1 MINES
6 LHEAGPD
13 IPGCDFIDLNPD
25 DMDTIDNDDR
35 IQKMM
40 GDGRITLIG
49 NKLWYFDDDVS
60 IIELLDYTFGIN
72 EKFTSFSDFL
82 KEDIFHSDYDDM
94 TEDLVER
101 MKQFVLEWWKQSSDS
116 QKINVQGDFTI
127 DADGEESTYIYTVK
141 MEKK

>member
-25 DMDTIDNDDR
+25 DMEIIDNDDR

-40 GDGRITLIG
+40 GDGRITILD
-49 NKLWYFDDDVS
+49 NKMWYFDDDIP
-60 IIELLDYTFGIN
+60 IIELIDYTLGIN
-72 EKFTSFSDFL
+72 EKFSSFSDFL

-101 MKQFVLEWWKQSSDS
+101 MNQFVLKWNKSSDVTNV
-116 QKINVQGDFTI
+116 NVQGDFTI
-127 DADGEESTYIYTVK
+127 ESGDEDSTYVYVVK
-141 MEKK
+141 IEKK

>member
-13 IPGCDFIDLNPD
+13 IPGCDFIDLTPD
-25 DMDTIDNDDR
+25 DYETIETDER
-35 IQKMM
+35 IQKMI
-40 GDGRITLIG
+40 GNGRITVLD

-60 IIELLDYTFGIN
+60 IIELLDYTFGLN
-72 EKFTSFSDFL
+72 EKFSSFTDFL

-101 MKQFVLEWWKQSSDS
+101 MKQFVLKWNESSDATNV
-116 QKINVQGDFTI
+116 NVQGYFTI
-127 DADGEESTYIYTVK
+127 ETGDKDSTYTYIVK
-141 MEKK
+141 IEKK